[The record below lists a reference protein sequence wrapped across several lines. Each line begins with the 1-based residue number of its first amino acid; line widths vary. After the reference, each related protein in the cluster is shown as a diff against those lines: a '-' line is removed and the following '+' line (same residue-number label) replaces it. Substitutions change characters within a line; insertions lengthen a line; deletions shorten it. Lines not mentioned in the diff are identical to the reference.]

1 MHKISSKRQV
11 TLPKHFCDQL
21 DLEPGDFVEFFE
33 HNGHL
38 TVIKK
43 EVGASKGITRHLKAK
58 MDISDE
64 ESLQDA
70 IANS

>member
-11 TLPKHFCDQL
+11 TLPKNFCDQL
-21 DLEPGDFVEFFE
+21 DLAPGDFVEFFV

-38 TVIKK
+38 TVVKK
-43 EVGASKGITRHLKAK
+43 ETGASRGILKHLKAK